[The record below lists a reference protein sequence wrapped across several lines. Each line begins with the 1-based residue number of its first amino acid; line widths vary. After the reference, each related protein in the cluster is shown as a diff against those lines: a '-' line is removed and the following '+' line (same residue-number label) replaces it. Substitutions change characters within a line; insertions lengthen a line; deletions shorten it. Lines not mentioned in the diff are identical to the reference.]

1 MGEMPAA
8 DPAPDVIEQQLNLLR
23 NGLLRLHKRLLDS
36 EAAYYDHEVRR
47 IESPGQLLD
56 LALNHPSFAWL
67 RELSQLIVR
76 IDETIDARELVT
88 TADAAMLI
96 RTSRAL
102 LSPAEFG
109 DGFQRCY
116 FETFQRDPDAVI
128 AHSEMMKILAEIA
141 RLGPPAA

>member
-8 DPAPDVIEQQLNLLR
+8 NPAPDVLEQQLNLLR

-36 EAAYYDHEVRR
+36 EAAFYDHEVHR

-56 LALNHPSFAWL
+56 LVLNHSSFAWL

-76 IDETIDARELVT
+76 IDETIDSREPVT
-88 TADAAMLI
+88 TAEAGMLI
-96 RTSRAL
+96 RTTRAL

-109 DGFQRCY
+109 DGFQRRY
-116 FETFQRDPDAVI
+116 FEAFQRDPDAVI
-128 AHSEMMKILAEIA
+128 AHSEMMKVLTEIA
-141 RLGPPAA
+141 RLGQTA

>member
-8 DPAPDVIEQQLNLLR
+8 NPTPDAIGQQLTLLR

-36 EAAYYDHEVRR
+36 EAAYYDHEVHR

-56 LALNHPSFAWL
+56 LALNHPAFAWL

-76 IDETIDARELVT
+76 IDETIDSRDPVT
-88 TADAAMLI
+88 TAEAGMLI
-96 RTSRAL
+96 RTTRAL

-109 DGFQRCY
+109 EGFQRRY
-116 FETFQRDPDAVI
+116 FEAFQRDPDAVI
-128 AHSEMMKILAEIA
+128 AHSEMIKVLTEIA
-141 RLGPPAA
+141 RLSPAA

>member
-1 MGEMPAA
+1 MREMSAA
-8 DPAPDVIEQQLNLLR
+8 NPTPDVIEQQLNLLR

-76 IDETIDARELVT
+76 IDETIDAREPVT
-88 TADAAMLI
+88 NANAAILI
-96 RTSRAL
+96 RTARAL
-102 LSPAEFG
+102 ISPAEFG
-109 DGFQRCY
+109 DGFQRRY

-128 AHSEMMKILAEIA
+128 AHSEMMKVLVEIA
-141 RLGPPAA
+141 RLGPTAA